1 MNPKFDQYFHKAI
14 LGARLLLIRFKSAA
28 LVANVF
34 IGETIMARGIY
45 PDTYYDYEKYF
56 NPFNFS
62 FNFFE
67 FMLISNRL
75 KRSNFFRVNKKTS
88 KEIDQLILQRLV
100 SHADIYEEYKL
111 IRRRRLKR
119 K

>member
-1 MNPKFDQYFHKAI
+1 
-14 LGARLLLIRFKSAA
+14 
-28 LVANVF
+28 
-34 IGETIMARGIY
+34 
-45 PDTYYDYEKYF
+45 
-56 NPFNFS
+56 
-62 FNFFE
+62 
-67 FMLISNRL
+67 MLISNRW